1 METVRL
7 RDKVGG
13 GGAGKSSF
21 IFFKSVYK
29 MEAGTTNNNVS
40 HTAYTPY
47 LKTLALLYLSGFK
60 RSMVAVVSIR
70 GLEILRNSYMID
82 FSFVT

>member
-7 RDKVGG
+7 RDKVWG

-40 HTAYTPY
+40 HTAYAPY
-47 LKTLALLYLSGFK
+47 LKTLSLLYLSGFK
-60 RSMVAVVSIR
+60 RSMVEVVSIE
-70 GLEILRNSYMID
+70 GKKYLETL
-82 FSFVT
+82 T

>member
-29 MEAGTTNNNVS
+29 MEEGTTNNNIS
-40 HTAYTPY
+40 HTAYAPY
-47 LKTLALLYLSGFK
+47 LKTLLLLYLSGFK
-60 RSMVAVVSIR
+60 RSMVEVVSIE
-70 GLEILRNSYMID
+70 GKKYLETL
-82 FSFVT
+82 T